1 MHKNKYDI
9 FWLNK
14 VLLSKRVI
22 FGLLICVTLVYLA
35 TTPLFTKPLYE
46 SEIIV
51 YVPLTILSQQL
62 NQQGVGFANSNEID
76 FYIQIL
82 KSHVL
87 LDSLI
92 KRFSLKNN
100 EGQPNSSN
108 FKKLESRI
116 EIEKTRYNSVSIKVR
131 DGNPDKAAA
140 MSNFIVS
147 MGELV
152 KQQLLFP
159 NRKEALNYAKSL
171 FEQKNVQVSII
182 ENEIDSIE
190 RKGIP
195 KTSRLYIRIMNI
207 YNQELQ
213 ELIIRK
219 NQYERAQKD
228 FNTPLPKIYIVSG
241 AYASNKPAW
250 PHPWIL
256 CTIGLFGYLFI
267 IIIIEIIKRDYKQL
281 DT

>member
-1 MHKNKYDI
+1 MHKNIYEV
-9 FWLNK
+9 FWISK
-14 VLLSKRVI
+14 VLLSKKVI

-35 TTPLFTKPLYE
+35 ATPLFTKPLYE

-62 NQQGVGFANSNEID
+62 NQQGIGFANSYEID
-76 FYIQIL
+76 YYIQIL
-82 KSHVL
+82 KSHLL

-92 KRFSLKNN
+92 KRFPLKNN
-100 EGQPNSSN
+100 NGQQNSSVY
-108 FKKLESRI
+108 KKLESRI

-131 DGNPDKAAA
+131 DSNPEKAAA
-140 MSNFIVS
+140 MANYIVS

-152 KQQLLFP
+152 KQQLLYP
-159 NRKEALNYAKSL
+159 NRKEALVYSKSL

-182 ENEIDSIE
+182 ENEIDSIQRNE
-190 RKGIP
+190 VL
-195 KTSRLYIRIMNI
+195 KTSRLFIRLMSI

-213 ELIIRK
+213 ELITRK
-219 NQYERAQKD
+219 NQYERAQRD
-228 FNTPLPKIYIVSG
+228 FNTPLPKVYIVSD

-256 CTIGLFGYLFI
+256 CAIGLFGYLFI